1 MMVALG
7 VLLSINAS
15 AIDAEVNGIYYAL
28 RKSNKTASVTYVSTE
43 GKAYA
48 GDIIIPK
55 EIIANDVTY
64 LVTTIGV
71 NAFKGCTGLTSV
83 TIPESVTSI
92 DAAAF
97 EGCSGLTSVTIP
109 ESVTSINAAAFEGC
123 SGLTS
128 VTIPSSVTSIGGSA
142 FSGCSGLTSI
152 TIPNSVTTIGRY
164 AFYKCSGLTS
174 VTIPSSVTTI
184 DEGAFSRCSGLT
196 SVIIPNSVTSIGGY
210 AFSWCS
216 GLTSVTIPSSVT
228 SIGGSAFYDCS
239 GLTSITIPESVTS
252 IGGSAFAY
260 CSGLTSVYITDLTA
274 WCNISFSNSPANPL
288 CYAPHLF
295 LNGEDVKNLVIPN
308 SVTNISDYAFY
319 GCSGLTSVTI
329 PNSVTSIGSSVFKG
343 CSGLT
348 SITIQAETPPSVDAG
363 GLGVSQKVLLYVQK
377 GLQSIYE
384 SANGWEKLTVVE
396 PYYVLTYM
404 VDDEVYKTME
414 MGYGK
419 SITSI
424 DKPAKEGYT
433 FSGWKGIPA
442 TMPNR
447 DVTVTAIFSINSYN
461 IIYMVDGEEYQR
473 VENAYGTKLVPI
485 NEPKKDGYTFSG
497 WSEIP
502 RTMPAYDVVVYGS
515 FTKLPPEKFVGEDEI
530 DGLWYQIDGPKKTAV
545 VIKSRGKEYSGDIT
559 IPASVNLEGFL
570 CEVTAIGDNAFS
582 NCGKVTSVKI
592 ANGVKRIGGAAFEDC
607 GNLLSIDI
615 PNSVTV
621 IEAAAFTGCKS
632 LAALLIPEGVTE
644 LGVYFAEYCES
655 LTSLGIPNSVTKID
669 DFAFRDCKNL
679 KTLTIPS
686 SVESIGR
693 KAFSGCGELTDV
705 YCYAEK
711 VPTTKSDAFEDC
723 YIDYE
728 TLHVPEEALG
738 KYKAREPWKQFGYI
752 VPIEEVH
759 QTYTLTYMLD
769 GILYKKY
776 ELEKGAKIKT
786 EDEPVKEGYTFSG
799 WSEVPT
805 TMPANDVT
813 VTGSFTINSYTLTYM
828 VDDEV
833 YKTYTVEYGATV
845 EEEAAPEK
853 DGYIFSGW
861 SETLGTMPAH
871 DVTIT
876 GSFTFVDGIAG
887 VSMDGKADGIYTLD
901 GRKIEKL
908 QKGVNIIRT
917 SDGNV
922 KKIYVK

>member
-1 MMVALG
+1 MKQKTLKLMMVALG
-7 VLLSINAS
+7 VLLSINAN
-15 AIDAEVNGIYYAL
+15 AYDVEVNGIYYTL
-28 RKSNKTASVTYVSTE
+28 WKSNKTASVTYVPTE
-43 GKAYA
+43 GNAYA

-64 LVTTIGV
+64 LVTTIGI
-71 NAFKGCTGLTSV
+71 NAFKGCSDLTSV

-97 EGCSGLTSVTIP
+97 E
-109 ESVTSINAAAFEGC
+109 
-123 SGLTS
+123 
-128 VTIPSSVTSIGGSA
+128 
-142 FSGCSGLTSI
+142 
-152 TIPNSVTTIGRY
+152 
-164 AFYKCSGLTS
+164 
-174 VTIPSSVTTI
+174 
-184 DEGAFSRCSGLT
+184 
-196 SVIIPNSVTSIGGY
+196 
-210 AFSWCS
+210 
-216 GLTSVTIPSSVT
+216 
-228 SIGGSAFYDCS
+228 
-239 GLTSITIPESVTS
+239 
-252 IGGSAFAY
+252 
-260 CSGLTSVYITDLTA
+260 
-274 WCNISFSNSPANPL
+274 
-288 CYAPHLF
+288 
-295 LNGEDVKNLVIPN
+295 
-308 SVTNISDYAFY
+308 
-319 GCSGLTSVTI
+319 
-329 PNSVTSIGSSVFKG
+329 G

-384 SANGWEKLTVVE
+384 SADGWKKFTVVE

-414 MGYGK
+414 MGYGE

-433 FSGWKGIPA
+433 FSGWKGI
-442 TMPNR
+442 
-447 DVTVTAIFSINSYN
+447 
-461 IIYMVDGEEYQR
+461 
-473 VENAYGTKLVPI
+473 
-485 NEPKKDGYTFSG
+485 
-497 WSEIP
+497 
-502 RTMPAYDVVVYGS
+502 
-515 FTKLPPEKFVGEDEI
+515 
-530 DGLWYQIDGPKKTAV
+530 
-545 VIKSRGKEYSGDIT
+545 
-559 IPASVNLEGFL
+559 
-570 CEVTAIGDNAFS
+570 
-582 NCGKVTSVKI
+582 SVKI

-607 GNLLSIDI
+607 VNMLSIDI

-621 IEAAAFTGCKS
+621 IEAAAFSGCES

-655 LTSLGIPNSVTKID
+655 LTSIEIPASVTIID
-669 DFAFRDCKNL
+669 DFAFRDCRNL
-679 KTLTIPS
+679 KTLTIPN
-686 SVESIGR
+686 SVEYIGTE
-693 KAFSGCGELTDV
+693 AFSGCGELTDV

-711 VPTTKSDAFEDC
+711 VPTTESDAFADC

-752 VPIEEVH
+752 VPIEEAP

-799 WSEVPT
+799 WSEIPA

-813 VTGSFTINSYTLTYM
+813 VTGTFIVNSYTLTYM

-853 DGYIFSGW
+853 EGYIFSGW

-876 GSFTFVDGIAG
+876 GNFTFVDGIAG
-887 VSMDGKADGIYTLD
+887 VGMDDKTDGIYTLD

-908 QKGVNIIRT
+908 QKGVNIIRN
-917 SDGNV
+917 GKEV
-922 KKIYVK
+922 KKVFVK